1 MGLENLPDNTRPPEI
16 FGYKP
21 DNPFD
26 RDMGAKTLGFIDLAD
41 LLASGKESDIERL
54 NVLAETFQQ
63 NNDQIA
69 DWLDNHVKTANAVHE
84 LDARIDFLEARISE
98 QAARIRAL
106 EARIGI
112 ESIDK

>member
-21 DNPFD
+21 NNPFD
-26 RDMGAKTLGFIDLAD
+26 RDMGARSLGFADEADLAANGD
-41 LLASGKESDIERL
+41 PTAIDRL

-63 NNDQIA
+63 NNDQISA
-69 DWLDNHVKTANAVHE
+69 WLDNHMKTAQAVHD
-84 LDARIDFLEARISE
+84 LDARLDVLELRVTE

-106 EARIGI
+106 EARNGI
-112 ESIDK
+112 E

>member
-21 DNPFD
+21 EQIFD
-26 RDMGAKTLGFIDLAD
+26 RDKGAQSLGFADEAD
-41 LLASGKESDIERL
+41 LIANGDPTAVDRL
-54 NVLAETFQQ
+54 DVLAQTWQE
-63 NNDQIA
+63 NNDQISA
-69 DWLDNHVKTANAVHE
+69 WLDNHMKTAQAVHD
-84 LDARIDFLEARISE
+84 LDARLDVAEARMSE

-112 ESIDK
+112 E

>member
-21 DNPFD
+21 NNPFD
-26 RDMGAKTLGFIDLAD
+26 RDMGARSLGFADEAD
-41 LLASGKESDIERL
+41 LLSNGNESDLERL

-84 LDARIDFLEARISE
+84 LDARIDFLEARITE
-98 QAARIRAL
+98 YAARIRAL
-106 EARIGI
+106 EALMGI
-112 ESIDK
+112 AP